1 MIYRWYCQSESR
13 FTWLDGTTVMSVL
26 TNMVIVLFP
35 GIVIVGGFRSQ
46 ASLHANTDGS
56 RGALMATDFVR
67 AALVHGVFAFLAD
80 QLFAQLR
87 QHA

>member
-1 MIYRWYCQSESR
+1 
-13 FTWLDGTTVMSVL
+13 MSVL

-35 GIVIVGGFRSQ
+35 GIVGGFRSQ
-46 ASLHANTDGS
+46 ASLHANTDGG

-80 QLFAQLR
+80 QVVAQPR